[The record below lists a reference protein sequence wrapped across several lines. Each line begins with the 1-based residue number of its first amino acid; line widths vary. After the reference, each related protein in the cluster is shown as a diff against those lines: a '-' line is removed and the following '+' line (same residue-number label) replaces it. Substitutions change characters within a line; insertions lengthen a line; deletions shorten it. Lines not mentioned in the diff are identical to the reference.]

1 MPLNDIKKL
10 KKSQLKKF
18 WDTTSANRLYSNTTK
33 DIDTI
38 NDILR
43 GGFKGLTLDGGGFL
57 IDAYGYDSRVY
68 DSDLYES
75 DFSNETKLEDCRIIV
90 ENIIDKID
98 IYNQKDEKDK
108 YMYRVSDSEIYS
120 ALQNIRKIVT
130 NFNNND

>member
-1 MPLNDIKKL
+1 MLYITIIVVAILVAGCIITCNYLNHI
-10 KKSQLKKF
+10 
-18 WDTTSANRLYSNTTK
+18 
-33 DIDTI
+33 
-38 NDILR
+38 
-43 GGFKGLTLDGGGFL
+43 
-57 IDAYGYDSRVY
+57 Y